1 MKARF
6 IRHIGSLLA
15 LVLAGCAAPGS
26 SDVASNP
33 QTTKVVSTSSA
44 RPMPPLRFDNNLN
57 SVPDDQAKEKSLAD
71 AKPITSGPDVSDF
84 EQQGKASWYGRLF
97 HGRKTASGEKYN
109 MNAMTAAHKTLP
121 LASWVRVTNEANHKT
136 VVVKINDR
144 GPYVKGRVIDLSY
157 AAAAKLGMRSDG
169 TQKVKIEGL
178 SQQEAQEAREEAQ
191 SLAADN

>member
-1 MKARF
+1 
-6 IRHIGSLLA
+6 
-15 LVLAGCAAPGS
+15 
-26 SDVASNP
+26 
-33 QTTKVVSTSSA
+33 
-44 RPMPPLRFDNNLN
+44 MPPLKFDNNLN
-57 SVPDDQAKEKSLAD
+57 SVPDDKSQGQSLSD

-84 EQQGKASWYGRLF
+84 EQKGKASWYGRMF

-109 MNAMTAAHKTLP
+109 MNALTAAHRTLP

-144 GPYVKGRVIDLSY
+144 GPYVKGRIIDLSY

-178 SQQEAQEAREEAQ
+178 SQEEAQEAREEAQ